1 MQMLRKYWKWLN
13 REDIMRKEIQDYL
26 NLKKKEAFNICDEDI
41 STLSGQLCRKKYV
54 SSQLICRG
62 ENVDDGVKRE
72 IILDGDEILHAGD
85 VIKIKDAD
93 GRDINITI
101 KNIRRK
107 EDEKELEENAYHLKS
122 EYDNNVSQVGIDAPY
137 HRHYIMESMELSDE
151 EFDKVFNTYKDI
163 AELKNYH
170 KIEVMADN
178 IRTMKNITVI
188 MFTLF
193 CIGIFISLLV
203 RCTYM

>member
-1 MQMLRKYWKWLN
+1 
-13 REDIMRKEIQDYL
+13 MRKEIQDYL

-62 ENVDDGVKRE
+62 ENVDDGTE
-72 IILDGDEILHAGD
+72 GQMTFDGNETLHKGD
-85 VIKIKDAD
+85 IIKIKDFNNKD
-93 GRDINITI
+93 INFKIKSIKRIESENELTQNTYQLKKEIDSIIERDIF
-101 KNIRRK
+101 
-107 EDEKELEENAYHLKS
+107 DEAQY
-122 EYDNNVSQVGIDAPY
+122 
-137 HRHYIMESMELSDE
+137 RHYIMEPIELTDE
-151 EFDKVFNTYKDI
+151 EFNEMLSEYKNIMDM
-163 AELKNYH
+163 KNYH